1 MDHSDEFLEKVR
13 RQNENAFFPPPP
25 RQKGEPLHPRVEQFL
40 NVILEIREGQQ
51 AEEETSISLGA
62 IEQIYDTCGMMGLCP
77 ECRRQGITNL
87 HEGCGKH
94 YVVGQVRGEPEP

>member
-1 MDHSDEFLEKVR
+1 MKRKPKHQETDI
-13 RQNENAFFPPPP
+13 NAFHSLYAE
-25 RQKGEPLHPRVEQFL
+25 RS
-40 NVILEIREGQQ
+40 Q
-51 AEEETSISLGA
+51 ALGA